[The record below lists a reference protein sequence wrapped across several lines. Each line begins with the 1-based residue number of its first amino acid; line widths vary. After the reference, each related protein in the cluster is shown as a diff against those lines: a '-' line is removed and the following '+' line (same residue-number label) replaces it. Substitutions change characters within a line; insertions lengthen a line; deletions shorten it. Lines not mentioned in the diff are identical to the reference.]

1 MRYLMLIYW
10 NEAVDNNMT
19 TDEQEEQLTA
29 YRAFT
34 KEVMD
39 REIFCAADA
48 LQSVATATTVR
59 VRNEQ
64 TLLTNGPFAETKE
77 HLGGFYMVDC
87 ETVEEVI
94 ELAAQI
100 PHAKKGS
107 IEIRPIFEY

>member
-10 NEAVDNNMT
+10 NESEDHGMT
-19 TDEQEEQLTA
+19 EEEREAQFTA
-29 YRAFT
+29 YRSFT
-34 KEVMD
+34 QEVMD

-87 ETVEEVI
+87 ETIEEVI
-94 ELAAQI
+94 ELAAKI